1 MTSTLMTKVQYP
13 VYKNESQTTETMNPP
28 SCRNAICI
36 TFVVVNVIIII
47 LGVAGNALVIW
58 IAGFK
63 VKKSVIS
70 TWYLSLAVSDFL
82 YCCFLT
88 INVVNA
94 LKKDWIIGSFMCKF
108 RSFMLSLNW
117 YSSIFLLVI
126 ITVDR
131 CVLVMFPVWAH
142 NQRTIRK
149 ASGII
154 MVAWIVSAVLS
165 TPMII
170 FRDIQPAFKNQ
181 TKVCGFK
188 YLNQQQNAAVVTS
201 RFIFLFAIPYLII
214 VICYVIIMRK
224 LKTNEVAKSK
234 KPLKI
239 MTALIVSFL
248 ICWLPYHTFS
258 FIRINGG
265 ISKKILSPAINLTFT
280 LANSNSCLNPFLYA
294 FMGKDFKKQ
303 CFAILSKME
312 NAIEEDGR
320 STIRGVAVST
330 SGETNLST
338 TV

>member
-1 MTSTLMTKVQYP
+1 MTKVQYP

-170 FRDIQPAFKNQ
+170 FRDIQP
-181 TKVCGFK
+181 
-188 YLNQQQNAAVVTS
+188 NAAVVTS

-258 FIRINGG
+258 FIRLNGG

-303 CFAILSKME
+303 CFTILSKME